1 MKTMEFSNRNG
12 KYIQHNYIRCMETC
26 VPRGYACF
34 ALPINISKVIQT
46 KSFYNRLFEYYF
58 NLIEV

>member
-12 KYIQHNYIRCMETC
+12 KYIQHILGVWKHDC
-26 VPRGYACF
+26 VLRGYACF